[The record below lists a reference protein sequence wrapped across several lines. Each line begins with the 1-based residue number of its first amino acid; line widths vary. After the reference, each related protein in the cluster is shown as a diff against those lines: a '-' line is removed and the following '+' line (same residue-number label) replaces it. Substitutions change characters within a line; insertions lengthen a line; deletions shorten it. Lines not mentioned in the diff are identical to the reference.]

1 MLNSNID
8 TEHREERR
16 GEQSRAL
23 SIILEPKEEGDS
35 LASICQMQ
43 TRNCDKEEGD
53 SWPGTEFGNLI
64 FLLTK
69 AINMSGEFLCKYLL
83 IGLKVPDCSISV
95 PGVKMTESFPHVMK
109 KYTETTFTILEL
121 AEDGDDSL

>member
-1 MLNSNID
+1 MLNMNID
-8 TEHREERR
+8 TEHREESS
-16 GEQSRAL
+16 QSRAL

-35 LASICQMQ
+35 LASNCQMQ

-64 FLLTK
+64 FVLTK

-109 KYTETTFTILEL
+109 KDTETTFTILEL
-121 AEDGDDSL
+121 SEDGDDSL

>member
-43 TRNCDKEEGD
+43 TRNCDKEEGRRQ
-53 SWPGTEFGNLI
+53 
-64 FLLTK
+64 
-69 AINMSGEFLCKYLL
+69 
-83 IGLKVPDCSISV
+83 
-95 PGVKMTESFPHVMK
+95 
-109 KYTETTFTILEL
+109 L
-121 AEDGDDSL
+121 ARDRVQSLGI